1 MLETI
6 KDKVRIVLIIGPF
19 DSHLGLVEA
28 VEEVGEFE
36 KNSMYSCSTGSTK
49 LNSNYISERT
59 TQILVEDFFVI
70 GISAQ
75 LEYDQEGETFSN

>member
-6 KDKVRIVLIIGPF
+6 KEKVRIVLIIGPF

-36 KNSMYSCSTGSTK
+36 KNSMHSCSTK
-49 LNSNYISERT
+49 FNSNYVSERT
-59 TQILVEDFFVI
+59 TRKTTLLEDFFVI

-75 LEYDQEGETFSN
+75 LEYDQDGETL

>member
-6 KDKVRIVLIIGPF
+6 REKIRIVLIIGPF

-36 KNSMYSCSTGSTK
+36 KNSMHSCSTK
-49 LNSNYISERT
+49 FNSNYVSERT
-59 TQILVEDFFVI
+59 TLVQDFFVL

-75 LEYDQEGETFSN
+75 LEYDQEGETL